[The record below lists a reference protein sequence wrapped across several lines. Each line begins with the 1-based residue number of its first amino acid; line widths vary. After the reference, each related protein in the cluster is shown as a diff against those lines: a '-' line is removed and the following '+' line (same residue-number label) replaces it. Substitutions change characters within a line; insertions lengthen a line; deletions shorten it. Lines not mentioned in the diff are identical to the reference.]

1 MAEKAKAPA
10 IRFKGFTE
18 DWEQRKAIDIFRTT
32 ADKNHPDLP
41 VLSATQEYGMILRED
56 TGINISHD
64 TENEA
69 TYKRVWPGQFVI
81 HLRSFQGGFA
91 HANVDGITSP
101 AYTVMDFIEPK
112 THYDFFWKYIF
123 SSGKFIKSLEKV
135 TYGIRDGRSI
145 SYDDFSTMS
154 FLYSGFGEQKAI
166 GQLFQRLDHLITL
179 HQRKLLKLKNV
190 KTAMLEK
197 MFPKNGSN
205 VPEIRFAGFTDAWEQ
220 RKLGDLMEIS
230 SASRVHKN
238 EWEDAGVPFFRSSDV
253 VAEFK
258 GTDNPKAFISYGLY
272 EELVKKSGRVQKDDV
287 LVTGGGSVGVPYL
300 VKNNEPLYFK
310 DADLIWLK
318 NSGCVNGEFLFTFFT
333 SANFRHYVNSIAH
346 IGTIS
351 HYTIEQA
358 QSTPIYLPNKDEQN
372 MIGQFFKHLDNLIT
386 LHQRKL
392 KKLQNVKK
400 SMLEKMFV

>member
-1 MAEKAKAPA
+1 MVVKAKAPA

-18 DWEQRKAIDIFRTT
+18 D
-32 ADKNHPDLP
+32 
-41 VLSATQEYGMILRED
+41 
-56 TGINISHD
+56 
-64 TENEA
+64 
-69 TYKRVWPGQFVI
+69 
-81 HLRSFQGGFA
+81 
-91 HANVDGITSP
+91 
-101 AYTVMDFIEPK
+101 
-112 THYDFFWKYIF
+112 
-123 SSGKFIKSLEKV
+123 
-135 TYGIRDGRSI
+135 
-145 SYDDFSTMS
+145 
-154 FLYSGFGEQKAI
+154 
-166 GQLFQRLDHLITL
+166 
-179 HQRKLLKLKNV
+179 
-190 KTAMLEK
+190 
-197 MFPKNGSN
+197 
-205 VPEIRFAGFTDAWEQ
+205 WEQ

-392 KKLQNVKK
+392 LKLKNVKTA
-400 SMLEKMFV
+400 MLEKMFPKNGSNVPEIRFAGFTDAWEQRKAIDIFRTTADKNHPDLPVLSATQEYGMILREDTGINISHDTENEATYKRVWPGQFVIHLRSFQGGFAHANVDGITSPAYTVMDFIEPKTHYDFFWKYIFSSGKFIKSLEKVTYGIRDGRSISYDDFSTMSFLYSGFGEQKAIGQLFQRLDHLITLHQRKPFLQKRR

>member
-1 MAEKAKAPA
+1 LHCSQGPEFIDLKILLLPL
-10 IRFKGFTE
+10 FKP
-18 DWEQRKAIDIFRTT
+18 
-32 ADKNHPDLP
+32 N
-41 VLSATQEYGMILRED
+41 
-56 TGINISHD
+56 
-64 TENEA
+64 
-69 TYKRVWPGQFVI
+69 
-81 HLRSFQGGFA
+81 
-91 HANVDGITSP
+91 
-101 AYTVMDFIEPK
+101 
-112 THYDFFWKYIF
+112 
-123 SSGKFIKSLEKV
+123 
-135 TYGIRDGRSI
+135 
-145 SYDDFSTMS
+145 
-154 FLYSGFGEQKAI
+154 
-166 GQLFQRLDHLITL
+166 
-179 HQRKLLKLKNV
+179 
-190 KTAMLEK
+190 
-197 MFPKNGSN
+197 
-205 VPEIRFAGFTDAWEQ
+205 AWEQ

-386 LHQRKL
+386 LHQRKPF
-392 KKLQNVKK
+392 LQKRR
-400 SMLEKMFV
+400 

>member
-18 DWEQRKAIDIFRTT
+18 DWEQREWVGTVDISTNMVDPKSGDYDELPHVAPGNIESFTGRLFDNVKTVKEENLISGKFHFYPGDVIYGKINPQLGKYVIATFEGLTSADAYVLNAKNGLDQKFLFTLLQTDNFYKYTVSVSKRSGMPKINREELNAYGFSVPKTIEQSQIGSLFLAFDNLITLHQRKLLKLKNVKTAMLEKMFPKNGSNVPEIRFAGFTDAWEQRKAIDIFRTT

-179 HQRKLLKLKNV
+179 HQRKL
-190 KTAMLEK
+190 
-197 MFPKNGSN
+197 
-205 VPEIRFAGFTDAWEQ
+205 
-220 RKLGDLMEIS
+220 
-230 SASRVHKN
+230 
-238 EWEDAGVPFFRSSDV
+238 
-253 VAEFK
+253 
-258 GTDNPKAFISYGLY
+258 
-272 EELVKKSGRVQKDDV
+272 
-287 LVTGGGSVGVPYL
+287 
-300 VKNNEPLYFK
+300 
-310 DADLIWLK
+310 
-318 NSGCVNGEFLFTFFT
+318 
-333 SANFRHYVNSIAH
+333 
-346 IGTIS
+346 
-351 HYTIEQA
+351 
-358 QSTPIYLPNKDEQN
+358 
-372 MIGQFFKHLDNLIT
+372 
-386 LHQRKL
+386 